1 MSGAMRE
8 KTQADFDMDRFID
21 MFDEAM
27 TSSDPRV
34 IETLRKL
41 MMIVALT
48 RPEDRSHSI
57 DRRTGPLR
65 QMYDDVKVAHRR
77 ISDLEDTVKMV
88 MNNQEE
94 IKYKDWPNTQAKYKM
109 MAAAQMA
116 QEIDQDVLNQIKSRA
131 KGLNVI
137 PPAGKLHK

>member
-1 MSGAMRE
+1 MSGAMRVNA
-8 KTQADFDMDRFID
+8 QADFDMERFVD
-21 MFDEAM
+21 LFDEAM

-65 QMYDDVKVAHRR
+65 QMYEDVRSCHRR
-77 ISDLEDTVKMV
+77 ISDLEETVKTFMH
-88 MNNQEE
+88 NETQKASWYSQEE
-94 IKYKDWPNTQAKYKM
+94 KYKM
-109 MAAAQMA
+109 ALEAQMA
-116 QEIDQDVLNQIKSRA
+116 QQIDQDVLNQLKA
-131 KGLNVI
+131 KARGLY
-137 PPAGKLHK
+137 KE